1 MEINKQ
7 DKIYIAG
14 HNGMVGSAVWRMLET
29 SGYKNLV
36 GKSSKELDL
45 RNQQAVEDFFNLE
58 KPDIVILAAAK
69 VGGIEANRTNQ
80 AQFIYDNLSI
90 QNNVIHTAY
99 LSGVKKLV
107 FLGSSCIYPKNCPQ
121 PMKEEY
127 MLTGPLEPTNE
138 GYAVAKLAGMKLT
151 EYYNRQYGF
160 NAISLIPSNLY
171 GINDSFDL
179 KNSHVLSA
187 LVKKFVDAVDGE
199 KQTVTVWGTGN
210 AKREFTHVD
219 DAATAIVLA
228 MEKYEEPTCMN
239 IGSSEEVSI
248 QQLAQL
254 IKEKSGFTGELI
266 WDDSIPDGMMRKLM
280 DNTKIKSLGF
290 IHQIPLEM
298 GVEEMI
304 NYYREIKSR

>member
-14 HNGMVGSAVWRMLET
+14 HNGMVGSAIWRKLT
-29 SGYKNLV
+29 SLGYQNLV

-45 RNQQAVEDFFNLE
+45 RNQQAVQDFFKKEN
-58 KPDIVILAAAK
+58 PDIVILAAAR

-80 AQFIYDNLSI
+80 AQFIYDNLAI

-99 LSGVKKLV
+99 ESNVKKLV

-171 GINDSFDL
+171 GKNDSFDL

-199 KQTVTVWGTGN
+199 KQTVTVWGTGQ

-219 DAATAIVLA
+219 DAAAAIVLA

-248 QQLAQL
+248 QQLANL

-290 IHQIPLEM
+290 VHQIPLEK
-298 GVEEMI
+298 GVKEMI